1 MRLLPALLVVAL
13 AMPFSSAGLTQDKG
27 LVVLVCRFEAKSL
40 PRQPRWQFW
49 RHETFAIDL
58 DQQTRYS
65 DGSCCF
71 IDDHSNS
78 RTILPSHDKFYIRD
92 KITRAL
98 LHIDRFTGEADGQ
111 WGVPVRYVRGT
122 CKPGTRQF

>member
-1 MRLLPALLVVAL
+1 MRFLPALLVTAL
-13 AMPFSSAGLTQDKG
+13 AIAFSSAGLAQEKG
-27 LVVLVCRFEAKSL
+27 LVVLVCRLEAKVPPNQSSW
-40 PRQPRWQFW
+40 RFW
-49 RHETFAIDL
+49 RHETFVIDL
-58 DQQTRYS
+58 NQQVQYS
-65 DGSCCF
+65 DGSCCL

-78 RTILPSHDKFYIRD
+78 RMIYPSQDKFYIRD

-111 WGVPVRYVRGT
+111 WGVPVRYVRGS